1 MQRPEDMNLTRNAVR
16 IDLTE
21 RIESL
26 KVGIL
31 GAVAAAMAFG
41 MFVLLNTYGLDHQLP
56 VTGLPTA
63 QDVTSLV
70 ISGAIAK
77 LSGFLFGVT
86 YRYIIR
92 QDKNIHLRSG
102 AVLAFGLV
110 RGLAQVDVAY
120 PQTAWL
126 PLVLM
131 VGESMLLFAIVRI
144 VLDWALAQ
152 QWVKPFQSL

>member
-1 MQRPEDMNLTRNAVR
+1 MQRPEDMNLTRDAVK

-26 KVGIL
+26 KAGIL

-41 MFVLLNTYGLDHQLP
+41 TFVLLNTYGLDHQLP
-56 VTGLPTA
+56 MTGLSTA
-63 QDVTSLV
+63 QHVTSLML
-70 ISGAIAK
+70 SGAITK

-152 QWVKPFQSL
+152 QWVKPFQSP